1 MRKADSTVFVVDDD
15 AALCEALQWL
25 LESAG
30 FRVRTHRSAE
40 AFLAAYDREQPGC
53 LVLDVRLRGMSG
65 LDLQRKLNEQ
75 QIALPVIVLSG
86 HGDIPMAVR
95 AIQAGALDFLE
106 KPVDDTVLLGRI
118 RLALAL
124 DSRQRSAVR
133 AQAELRARLQSLT
146 PREREVLELVLAGRP
161 NKEIAAELGVAVK
174 TVEAH
179 RKHLMEKMDVRH
191 VVELVRAVMTARAT
205 VDGQA

>member
-1 MRKADSTVFVVDDD
+1 MSPNDPTVFVVDDD
-15 AALCEALQWL
+15 AALCDALQGL

-40 AFLAAYDREQPGC
+40 AFLAAYEGGQPGC

-75 QIALPVIVLSG
+75 RIALPVILLSG
-86 HGDIPMAVR
+86 QGDIPMAVR

-106 KPVDDTVLLGRI
+106 KPADDTVLLGRI
-118 RLALAL
+118 RRALAL
-124 DSRQRSAVR
+124 DAGQRRAVR

-146 PREREVLELVLAGRP
+146 PREQEVLELVLAGRQ
-161 NKEIAAELGVAVK
+161 NKEIAAKLGVGLK

-179 RKHLMEKMDVRH
+179 RKHLMGKMDVKH
-191 VVELVRAVMTARAT
+191 AVELVRAVMLARAA